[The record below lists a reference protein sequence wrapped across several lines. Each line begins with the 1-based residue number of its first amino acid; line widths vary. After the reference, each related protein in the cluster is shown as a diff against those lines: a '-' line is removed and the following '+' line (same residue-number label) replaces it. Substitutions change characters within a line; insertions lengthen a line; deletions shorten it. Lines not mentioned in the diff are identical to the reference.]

1 MAGYRVLIKPSA
13 AKELEAVGRKKDRE
27 RLVGRIRALGSEPRP
42 QRCEK
47 PSDQYGLF
55 RVRVGSYRIVYTID
69 DGSAQ
74 VHVVK
79 VSHRKDVYRGSG

>member
-1 MAGYRVLIKPSA
+1 VAGYRVLIKPSA
-13 AKELEAVGRKKDRE
+13 ANELEAVGRKKDRE

-42 QRCEK
+42 QGCEK
-47 PSDQYGLF
+47 LSGQYGLF
-55 RVRVGSYRIVYTID
+55 RLRVGSYRIVYRID

-79 VSHRKDVYRGSG
+79 VAHRKDVYRRSG